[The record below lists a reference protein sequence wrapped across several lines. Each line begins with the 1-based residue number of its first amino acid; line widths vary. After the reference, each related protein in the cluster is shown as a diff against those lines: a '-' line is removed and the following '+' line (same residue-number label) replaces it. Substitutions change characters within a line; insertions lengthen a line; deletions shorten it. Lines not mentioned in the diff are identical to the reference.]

1 MKPIEFI
8 RCPLRFD
15 IMGIIFRCDLQDG
28 HSGQCISLPD
38 EPRKIATVM
47 WPRWGGSDGDGM
59 KMTMTKIEL
68 DEKNFKVLNS
78 ILENGLT
85 YLNDNEQPVN
95 INQVISQLIDL
106 AYNYNDLHN
115 KTINILLERD

>member
-1 MKPIEFI
+1 
-8 RCPLRFD
+8 
-15 IMGIIFRCDLQDG
+15 
-28 HSGQCISLPD
+28 
-38 EPRKIATVM
+38 
-47 WPRWGGSDGDGM
+47 
-59 KMTMTKIEL
+59 MTMTKIEL

>member
-1 MKPIEFI
+1 MKPIEFV

-15 IMGIIFRCDLQDG
+15 IMGIIFRCDLRDG

-47 WPRWGGSDGDGM
+47 WPKWGGSDGDGM

-85 YLNDNEQPVN
+85 YLNDNEQPVKEDE
-95 INQVISQLIDL
+95 S
-106 AYNYNDLHN
+106 
-115 KTINILLERD
+115 

>member
-1 MKPIEFI
+1 MKPIEFV

-15 IMGIIFRCDLQDG
+15 IMGIIFRCDLRDG

>member
-1 MKPIEFI
+1 MKPIEFV

-15 IMGIIFRCDLQDG
+15 IMGIIFRCDLRDG

-47 WPRWGGSDGDGM
+47 WPKWGGSDGDGM